1 MRGKNSF
8 IMKSLSIEQMQVIDG
23 GTTGKEVASWFCKLW
38 GAGRFLKILAFTTPV
53 VCAVAFATDVA
64 CIIYGI
70 ADLAIDD

>member
-1 MRGKNSF
+1 
-8 IMKSLSIEQMQVIDG
+8 MKSLSIEQMQVIDG